1 MKILVVLNDGKQFHT
16 SFKYDDFSQLREWFI
31 SSKQDDILASDDL
44 IVRIGDIKYIS
55 KLK

>member
-31 SSKQDDILASDDL
+31 GSKQDDILASDDL